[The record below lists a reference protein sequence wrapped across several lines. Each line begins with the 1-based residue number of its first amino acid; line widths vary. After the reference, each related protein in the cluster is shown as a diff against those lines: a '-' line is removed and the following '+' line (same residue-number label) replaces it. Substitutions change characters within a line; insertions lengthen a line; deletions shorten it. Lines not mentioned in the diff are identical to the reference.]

1 MAAGAQS
8 SARFSRTPLR
18 SDPLLRFLLI
28 AAALFVGWQ
37 LLYALVIH
45 PWGVPDR
52 WLIGQL
58 TDHAGG
64 LLRVLGYELLPEP
77 AGDTNRYI
85 GVQGGSFLW
94 IGDRC
99 DGLSVMVVFALF
111 ILAFP
116 GPWKHKSWFI
126 LLGTAVIHAINV
138 LRVVALCI
146 VVTIDYELLN
156 FQHDYTFQ
164 VVVYGVVLLLWY
176 LWVKR
181 IAPIPG
187 ST

>member
-1 MAAGAQS
+1 MAAPPS
-8 SARFSRTPLR
+8 VR
-18 SDPLLRFLLI
+18 SFKALAGGDALVRFLLK

-37 LLYALVIH
+37 LLYSLVIH
-45 PWGVPDR
+45 PWGVLDR
-52 WLIGQL
+52 WLIDRITAQ
-58 TDHAGG
+58 AGT
-64 LLRVLGYELLPEP
+64 LLQWLGYDLLPEP
-77 AGDTNRYI
+77 AGETNRYI

-111 ILAFP
+111 IVAFP
-116 GPWKHKSWFI
+116 GPWRHKAWYI
-126 LLGTAVIHAINV
+126 PLGVGIIHLANV

-164 VVVYGVVLLLWY
+164 IVVYGLVLLLWF

-181 IAPIPG
+181 IAPPVK
-187 ST
+187 SA